1 MRAAPAKK
9 PIRDAA
15 KLATRTKESA
25 MSLTDPQKKTAQAI
39 VNIFE
44 TGKPVGD
51 YGNVTLMAGD
61 SGHLTYGRSQTTLAS
76 GNLFLLV
83 KDYCGA
89 AGAALAGEL
98 APYLDRLERADLS
111 LDHDANLKSALRR
124 AGEDP
129 VMHAVQDRFFDRV
142 YFAPSQAACEALG
155 VATALG
161 AAVVYDSHI
170 HGSWGRMRD
179 RANEQIGACATVGEK
194 AWIEGY
200 AKVRRSW
207 LLNHS
212 NTLLRRTVYRMDAFI
227 RLIGEK
233 NWDLDL
239 PLYVRGIRI
248 DEDTIDGAR
257 PARVTATDAPPPR
270 LLSQKN
276 PAMTG
281 PDVKALQEALI
292 AAGAAI
298 SADGVFGPNTHRAV
312 CDFQRSKGLV
322 VDGIV
327 GPTTRTY
334 LGM

>member
-1 MRAAPAKK
+1 
-9 PIRDAA
+9 
-15 KLATRTKESA
+15 
-25 MSLTDPQKKTAQAI
+25 MSLTDTQKKTAQAI

-51 YGNVTLMAGD
+51 YGHVTLLAGD

-98 APYLDRLERADLS
+98 APFFDRLERADLS

-124 AGEDP
+124 AGDDP
-129 VMHAVQDRFFDRV
+129 VMREVQDRFFDRV
-142 YFAPSQAACEALG
+142 YFAPSQAACAALG
-155 VATALG
+155 IATALG
-161 AAVVYDSHI
+161 SAVVYDSHI

-179 RANEQIGACATVGEK
+179 RTNEQIGACSSANEK

-200 AKVRRSW
+200 VKVRRSW
-207 LLNHS
+207 LANHA
-212 NTLLRRTVYRMDAFI
+212 NTLLRKTVYRMDAFA
-227 RLIGEK
+227 RLFAEK
-233 NWDLDL
+233 NWDLAL
-239 PLYVRGIRI
+239 PIHVRGSRI
-248 DEDTIDGAR
+248 DEDVLDGAE

-276 PAMTG
+276 PPLAALTG

-292 AAGAAI
+292 RAGATI
-298 SADGVFGPNTHRAV
+298 SADGVFGPNTHKAV
-312 CDFQRSKGLV
+312 CDYQRSKGLV